1 MIRNG
6 AKCIL
11 NTQTCC
17 RGFVLSNEAFN
28 NKSCFCLMTFTGTMS
43 LVFIFNWAKWQKL
56 HQERFFLSLVF
67 LPASYI
73 GEKLFLEEAL
83 TYIFCGNRISLEYR
97 KVASSSMSW
106 LVAHLQT
113 FRRLMKGKCTVTF
126 GQKVPKLIVD
136 WSTPRNFMVVLEL
149 KYRHWTGIM

>member
-1 MIRNG
+1 MIKNG

-56 HQERFFLSLVF
+56 HQELFLSLVV
-67 LPASYI
+67 LPASYN
-73 GEKLFLEEAL
+73 GLKLFLEEAL
-83 TYIFCGNRISLEYR
+83 THNLWYTLEYC
-97 KVASSSMSW
+97 KVASSNTSC
-106 LVAHLQT
+106 LEEHAGF
-113 FRRLMKGKCTVTF
+113 FRLLMKGIFDPYVLWPFHK
-126 GQKVPKLIVD
+126 KLI
-136 WSTPRNFMVVLEL
+136 S
-149 KYRHWTGIM
+149 